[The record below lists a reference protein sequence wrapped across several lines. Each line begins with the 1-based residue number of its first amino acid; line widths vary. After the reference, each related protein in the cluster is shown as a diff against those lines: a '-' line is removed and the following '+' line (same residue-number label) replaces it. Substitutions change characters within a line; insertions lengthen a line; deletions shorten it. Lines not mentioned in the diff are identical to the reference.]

1 MGCRCEGMILMIRAV
16 SLIILAVF
24 GNKPWLSSVGSSRL
38 AGSHAPDLANLLPEV
53 RRTNSGGVV
62 PSRRDMDL

>member
-1 MGCRCEGMILMIRAV
+1 MLMIIAV
-16 SLIILAVF
+16 LLIILAVI

-38 AGSHAPDLANLLPEV
+38 AGSHAPNLANPLPEV
-53 RRTNSGGVV
+53 RRTKPGGVV